1 MIYYLGIAL
10 LALIVAAIVGLL
22 LVCGLCGYLFAL
34 EIWQRRG

>member
-22 LVCGLCGYLFAL
+22 LAGGLCGYLFLL